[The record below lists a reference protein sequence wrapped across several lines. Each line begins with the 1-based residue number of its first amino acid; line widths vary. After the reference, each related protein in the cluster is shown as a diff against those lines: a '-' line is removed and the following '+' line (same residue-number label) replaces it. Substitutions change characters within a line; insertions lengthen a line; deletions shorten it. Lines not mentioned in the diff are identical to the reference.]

1 MQLRGSR
8 FKFPSRL
15 SSNLDKNWADE
26 RTILKDIKKIHWLDA
41 IVRKIGLCEDG
52 QLMRLM
58 MMNMIKV
65 TMMMIV
71 VNGDQNDVRRRSQ
84 FHQLLPIVYFE
95 SSKEYISGIYP
106 FHLRISQ
113 W

>member
-41 IVRKIGLCEDG
+41 IVRKIGLCEDW

-58 MMNMIKV
+58 MMIIMNMIKV

-71 VNGDQNDVRRRSQ
+71 VDGDQNVVKRS
-84 FHQLLPIVYFE
+84 
-95 SSKEYISGIYP
+95 
-106 FHLRISQ
+106 SQ
-113 W
+113 CIQ